1 MRAAL
6 VVALALA
13 LAGFTYLRL
22 ERTGARGWLPL
33 ACRAL
38 AWSALGLLLLNVSCP
53 VGGVPARPL
62 VLLDASLSMSAP
74 GGRWAEARDSARRWG
89 EVRRFGDEGQ
99 DRDSAASHGRSLL
112 GPALLAASASD
123 RPVIVVSDGEI
134 EDAADLPADVVAR
147 AGVRVFPRAVRP
159 DVAITRVIGPTR
171 VTSGDS
177 IPLEVE
183 VSAVGGGAPDSVV
196 VQVTAGKT
204 RLATRTVRLRGGS
217 GRTRLSVGSA
227 AV

>member
-53 VGGVPARPL
+53 VAGAPARPL

-89 EVRRFGDEGQ
+89 GGRGKNP
-99 DRDSAASHGRSLL
+99 AS
-112 GPALLAASASD
+112 
-123 RPVIVVSDGEI
+123 
-134 EDAADLPADVVAR
+134 
-147 AGVRVFPRAVRP
+147 PRALSGFGA
-159 DVAITRVIGPTR
+159 VA
-171 VTSGDS
+171 
-177 IPLEVE
+177 
-183 VSAVGGGAPDSVV
+183 
-196 VQVTAGKT
+196 AG
-204 RLATRTVRLRGGS
+204 LA
-217 GRTRLSVGSA
+217 
-227 AV
+227 